1 MKIIIL
7 CLSMFYVF
15 GLCSSL
21 SAQSNF
27 DWYTTIVAHHP
38 SGQLDT
44 AIIGVD
50 ISGGIGY
57 QAGLDKIDTSFNYP
71 ISIRSYDTVVANQF
85 GTCPANMHTDIRS
98 ISKKIVFPL
107 YIKSDSFPSPEFLQ
121 NQYAIDSV
129 TGIYYDTSQL
139 YYNDGK
145 WELTRVQFFSF
156 GGYIDD
162 MDGTFKW
169 IKSKSGIHG
178 SADGD
183 IGFIYE
189 QNPSAYL
196 LSSCSTSEKVIKL
209 EVHLEFEHLVG
220 VDDTRSYLEELTVSV
235 LPGKININS
244 KKPQSFF
251 YQLHAVNG
259 RQIIRGTFQ
268 GQQESINLPY
278 TPPGIYL
285 LSVFDNQSH
294 YTHKVFIP

>member
-7 CLSMFYVF
+7 CLSMFYIF

-21 SAQSNF
+21 SAQSSF

-71 ISIRSYDTVVANQF
+71 ISIRSYDTVVASQF
-85 GTCPANMHTDIRS
+85 STCPANMQTDIRS
-98 ISKKIVFPL
+98 IRKQLVFPL

-196 LSSCSTSEKVIKL
+196 WGSCANGEKVIKL
-209 EVHLEFEHLVG
+209 EVHLEFENLVG
-220 VDDTRSYLEELTVSV
+220 IGNVSSSLQALTIAI
-235 LPGKININS
+235 LPGKINISS
-244 KKPQSFF
+244 KKPKPFN
-251 YQLHAVNG
+251 YQLYAVDG
-259 RQIIRGTFQ
+259 RQIISGTFQ
-268 GQQESINLPY
+268 GQEESINLPY
-278 TPPGIYL
+278 TPSGIYL
-285 LSVFDNQSH
+285 LSVFINQSH
-294 YTHKVFIP
+294 YTYKVFIP